1 MNRNQTEI
9 DEKTR
14 ILMR

>member
-1 MNRNQTEI
+1 V
-9 DEKTR
+9 TR